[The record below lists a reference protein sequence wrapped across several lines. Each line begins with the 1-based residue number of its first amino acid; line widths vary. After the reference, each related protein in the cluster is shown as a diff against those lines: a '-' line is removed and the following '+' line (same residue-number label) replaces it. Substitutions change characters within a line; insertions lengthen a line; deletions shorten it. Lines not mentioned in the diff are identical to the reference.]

1 MLRTNQGALGR
12 VHLRVE
18 ERVDE
23 LGAAVEEIPHRLGST
38 EYAVHAK
45 FFLAAVGALGHRRM
59 LLDEAHEGRQRGIRG
74 GREVQAAQERILRD
88 RGQLGCVEPAF
99 GFGGVVEARGNHAGA
114 QAQLGLAF
122 GFGALGFVEYL
133 GGDIADGFGFLGRV
147 DDANQPGGRVV

>member
-1 MLRTNQGALGR
+1 MRVGAQGGEDIAAVGGVQRSDGGEEFPVGLRQNRGRMLGANQGALGR

-59 LLDEAHEGRQRGIRG
+59 LLDEAHEGR
-74 GREVQAAQERILRD
+74 
-88 RGQLGCVEPAF
+88 
-99 GFGGVVEARGNHAGA
+99 
-114 QAQLGLAF
+114 
-122 GFGALGFVEYL
+122 
-133 GGDIADGFGFLGRV
+133 
-147 DDANQPGGRVV
+147 